1 MGWFRKDWIC
11 TGGVMSEFFLPMK
24 QSGTIEK
31 TIQYA
36 DNEIAEVKLEIFLS
50 HRDWCEIQKKPCY
63 QELIRYLNNIKIR

>member
-1 MGWFRKDWIC
+1 
-11 TGGVMSEFFLPMK
+11 MSEIFLPMK

-36 DNEIAEVKLEIFLS
+36 DNEIVEVKLEIFLL

-63 QELIRYLNNIKIR
+63 RELIQCLNNLKNR